1 MTTETLNMDSLNIS
15 GTRLLADL
23 KPAVQVKAGM
33 IRRFR
38 RWAKH
43 LIEESDWDD
52 RILKMEKRID
62 VICWAA
68 LLAAA
73 ICILPAVIR
82 ALL

>member
-38 RWAKH
+38 RW
-43 LIEESDWDD
+43 IEESDWDD

-62 VICWAA
+62 VVCWAA
-68 LLAAA
+68 LLALA
-73 ICILPAVIR
+73 ICILPAIIK

>member
-23 KPAVQVKAGM
+23 KPAVQFKAGM

-38 RWAKH
+38 RW
-43 LIEESDWDD
+43 IEESDWDD